1 MWASESS
8 GPEHQYVW
16 ESHQTG
22 TQVWE
27 TQDSI
32 GQAQDRHQVSYSTVT
47 LAPRHDNKYV
57 SKQHLIIKLRNH
69 VLYCKIC

>member
-1 MWASESS
+1 MWASASS

-27 TQDSI
+27 TQDST
-32 GQAQDRHQVSYSTVT
+32 GQAQDRHQVS
-47 LAPRHDNKYV
+47 
-57 SKQHLIIKLRNH
+57 
-69 VLYCKIC
+69 

>member
-1 MWASESS
+1 MWASASS

-27 TQDSI
+27 TQDST
-32 GQAQDRHQVSYSTVT
+32 GQAQDRHQVSYSTVILALKSDTKCINT
-47 LAPRHDNKYV
+47 LSYD
-57 SKQHLIIKLRNH
+57 
-69 VLYCKIC
+69 KI